1 VKPTRARRLLA
12 ILGVHLEDRR
22 PSVDTVH
29 AAQEPK
35 MGGTMRSVCVG
46 RGTVALFLVAL
57 VAVGAGASVAS
68 AASPRGLA
76 SRLLARDPG
85 ALVGGNTI
93 VGTDNGGNI
102 FGVPNR
108 PNFVIGLGSGETIV
122 GGRRADQL
130 GALSRNSTI
139 RGGRGDDLIRGGPRH
154 DVLYGGPG
162 NDLIIDRRGSAT
174 IHTGPGRDRVVCAGG
189 SDDRVFANRGDSISR
204 SCRRARV
211 SQVVYRRPPP
221 TAADSAQRDPNGC
234 TNNPDVNC
242 EFLGASGRLPDL
254 WSHQKTPERQ
264 CPPDHQYLLFHDY
277 VPFGTSAPFGVEIV
291 NIGNIGF
298 FAPRFVRSDDYV
310 IGARVGSVTNW
321 AIPSSS
327 QPWEMWLHCT
337 SDQSQGWKH

>member
-1 VKPTRARRLLA
+1 MW
-12 ILGVHLEDRR
+12 GV
-22 PSVDTVH
+22 
-29 AAQEPK
+29 
-35 MGGTMRSVCVG
+35 CIG
-46 RGTVALFLVAL
+46 RGTVALFLVTL
-57 VAVGAGASVAS
+57 VAVGAGAGVAS

-108 PNFVIGLGSGETIV
+108 PNFIIGLGSGETIV

-130 GALSRNSTI
+130 GALRRNATI
-139 RGGRGDDLIRGGPRH
+139 RGGAGKDLIHGGPRH
-154 DVLYGGPG
+154 DVIYGGPG
-162 NDLIIDRRGSAT
+162 NDLIIDRRGTAT
-174 IHTGPGRDRVVCAGG
+174 IYPGTGRDRVLCGRRSVG
-189 SDDRVFANRGDSISR
+189 RVFADRGDSIAR
-204 SCRRARV
+204 ACRRARG

-221 TAADSAQRDPNGC
+221 TAADIAQRDPNGC
-234 TNNPDVNC
+234 TNNPNVEC
-242 EFLGASGRLPDL
+242 EYLAAAGSLPGFW
-254 WSHQKTPERQ
+254 WSQKTPERQ
-264 CPPDHQYLLFHDY
+264 CPPDHEYLVLRDY

-291 NIGNIGF
+291 NIGNVGF

-321 AIPSSS
+321 TTSS

-337 SDQSQGWKH
+337 SDKSQGWQH